1 MVHSVLKNPRN
12 VNSARKFPS
21 SLPQRLFA
29 PQSPH
34 QCSFWLT
41 KPTSTYLQA
50 KVLGEENDWE
60 VDAVE
65 VKHNLQPVK
74 LCNVLYDKEIM
85 GGGGP
90 VTNCTGQ
97 TIHWTSG

>member
-1 MVHSVLKNPRN
+1 MEKSASSDKARESWGKQGFVRVHSVLKNPRN

-29 PQSPH
+29 PQRPH

-74 LCNVLYDKEIM
+74 LCNVLIC
-85 GGGGP
+85 
-90 VTNCTGQ
+90 VV
-97 TIHWTSG
+97 